1 MNRDLLRGRYRYLF
15 GGAGSAMGDDSWLLR
30 TTGAGTFDPSCVK
43 TGAIATW
50 IFGDGSSQTANSASH
65 VYAATGNYA
74 VSWDV
79 SSFTQLDVGSD
90 GVLAIN
96 TKPWTNLTQLY
107 CGSNSLTSLD
117 TFAAWTN
124 LTYLHC
130 YSNSLPASEIDDILT
145 TLDAAGASNGILN
158 YSSNPGSPDIQR
170 SGAAATS
177 KANLIARGW
186 VITI

>member
-1 MNRDLLRGRYRYLF
+1 
-15 GGAGSAMGDDSWLLR
+15 MGDASWLLR
-30 TTGAGTFDPSCVK
+30 TNGSGTFDPSCVLSSG
-43 TGAIATW
+43 TATW
-50 IFGDGSSQTANSASH
+50 IFGDGGSQTANSASY
-65 VYAATGNYA
+65 VYSTTGNYP
-74 VSWDV
+74 VSWNV
-79 SSFTQLDVGSD
+79 PPSLVTQLDIRAD

-96 TKPWTNLTQLY
+96 TRPWTNLTQLL
-107 CGSNSLTSLD
+107 CHTNSLTSLD